1 MKKSIF
7 YSENLLCP
15 GSPEKLPEE
24 FACALAGA
32 CCTDQRGALGNGA
45 APAES
50 AGPGEIIR
58 FILPQKSSRLL
69 GDGPR
74 LCGIRIPVEAWLF
87 RILILGKSKEK
98 EQEVVTNAG

>member
-24 FACALAGA
+24 YACALAGA

-50 AGPGEIIR
+50 AGPGR
-58 FILPQKSSRLL
+58 
-69 GDGPR
+69 
-74 LCGIRIPVEAWLF
+74 
-87 RILILGKSKEK
+87 GK
-98 EQEVVTNAG
+98 